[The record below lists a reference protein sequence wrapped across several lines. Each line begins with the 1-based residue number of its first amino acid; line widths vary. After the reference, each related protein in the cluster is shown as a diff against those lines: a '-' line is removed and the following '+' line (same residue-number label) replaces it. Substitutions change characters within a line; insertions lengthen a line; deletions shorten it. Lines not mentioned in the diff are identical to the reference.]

1 MLRPLTFNIFCLL
14 LVAFTLPATAQLY
27 NPSDGQATNQTR
39 QLYYSMQRLV
49 GAGTIFGHHDDT
61 AYGVGW
67 CFVKEQSDVKSVTGS
82 YPALYGWD
90 LAKIE
95 HDSIRDINGIP
106 FKYQKQLVKE
116 AYRRGGINT
125 FCWHM
130 DNPANGK
137 TAWDTS
143 MRTVKELLPGGTAHA
158 TYLQWLDKAAAY
170 LNELRG
176 DDGELIPILF
186 RPFHELTGN
195 WFWWGANTCAPDE
208 FKQLWR
214 FTIDYLRQTKKLHQL
229 LVVFSE
235 ADFNSEAEFM
245 QRYPGSAYVD
255 FLGFDNYC
263 YKNVDD
269 YKRNLDKRLAIID
282 TIAAREHKLA
292 CLPETG
298 YEQIPQANWWTT
310 VLLPILQRHKASY
323 VMAWR
328 NGRPDHYYVPYPGQ
342 VSEADFVRF
351 FNSGAV
357 IFENRLAPL
366 GVYGRYVLR
375 K

>member
-1 MLRPLTFNIFCLL
+1 
-14 LVAFTLPATAQLY
+14 
-27 NPSDGQATNQTR
+27 
-39 QLYYSMQRLV
+39 
-49 GAGTIFGHHDDT
+49 
-61 AYGVGW
+61 
-67 CFVKEQSDVKSVTGS
+67 
-82 YPALYGWD
+82 
-90 LAKIE
+90 
-95 HDSIRDINGIP
+95 
-106 FKYQKQLVKE
+106 
-116 AYRRGGINT
+116 

-137 TAWDTS
+137 AAWDTS
-143 MRTVKELLPGGTAHA
+143 MRTVKELLPGGAAHA
-158 TYLQWLDKAAAY
+158 TYVQWLDKAAAY

-255 FLGFDNYC
+255 FVGFDNYC

-269 YKRNLDKRLAIID
+269 YKRNLDKRLAIVD